1 MVRRHTTALR
11 ASLMAADFLVAAVL
25 FVVVS
30 IARYGPT
37 WQEKWHSL
45 GVNPWLAAVTFG
57 AGWALLVSLQGLYRV
72 RARYALRS
80 EVVALVK
87 AGAILGIGMV
97 ILLFVQHVSNASR
110 LLIAALVIATIVM
123 TILERAAL
131 RAALA
136 SLRERGHFTRFVLV
150 AGSDPTAV
158 DFADRLTR
166 NRDLGLK
173 VIGHLR
179 SPSDTGLDGDTV
191 AKSVLGNIDEVEQ
204 VLHDHVVDEV
214 AICLPV
220 ADWNLVEPIT
230 QLCANEGKIVRIPD
244 TGGPSVPGGY
254 AEDFDGITVVSLV
267 YGPDRA
273 LGLLIKRLIDVSLS
287 AIGLV
292 LVSPLLLGIA
302 LYIRR
307 KEGAPV
313 IYRQTRVGL
322 NGRTFSLLKFRTM
335 VPDADQQVD
344 QLALF
349 NEVRGKA
356 FKMTNDPRLTRSGAF
371 LRRTSLDELP
381 QLWNVLRSDMSL
393 VGPRPPLPV
402 EVVGYD
408 IWHRRR
414 LSMKPGITGLWQI
427 SARNNP
433 DFDRWVERDLEY
445 IDRWSLWLD
454 VTILARTLPAVV
466 TQQGR

>member
-25 FVVVS
+25 FAVVS
-30 IARYGPT
+30 MARYGPA
-37 WQEKWHSL
+37 WQERWHLL
-45 GVNPWLAAVTFG
+45 GVNPWLAATAFG
-57 AGWALLVSLQGLYRV
+57 AGWTLLISLQGLYRV
-72 RARYALRS
+72 RARYALRT
-80 EVVALVK
+80 EAIALAK
-87 AGAILGIGMV
+87 AGVVLGIGMV

-110 LLIAALVIATIVM
+110 LLIGVLIVATVVL
-123 TILERAAL
+123 TVLERAAL
-131 RAALA
+131 RFALA
-136 SLRERGHFTRFVLV
+136 WLRERGHFTRFVIV
-150 AGSDPTAV
+150 AGSGPTAV

-173 VIGHLR
+173 VIGYLR
-179 SPSDTGLDGDTV
+179 APSDSHLEGDV
-191 AKSVLGNIDEVEQ
+191 EAAPILGTIDQVEQ

-230 QLCANEGKIVRIPD
+230 KLCANEGKIVRIPE
-244 TGGPSVPGGY
+244 TGGPSVHGGY
-254 AEDFDGITVVSLV
+254 AEEFDGIAVVSLV

-273 LGLLIKRLIDVSLS
+273 LGLLIKRLSDVVLS
-287 AIGLV
+287 ALGLV
-292 LVSPLLLGIA
+292 LISPVLLAIY
-302 LYIRR
+302 LYVRR

-322 NGRTFSLLKFRTM
+322 NGRSFWLLKFRTM
-335 VPDADQQVD
+335 VLDADKQVD
-344 QLALF
+344 QLALL
-349 NEVRGKA
+349 NEVRGNA
-356 FKMTNDPRLTRSGAF
+356 FKITNDPRLTRSGAF

-381 QLWNVLRSDMSL
+381 QLWNVLRGDMSL
-393 VGPRPPLPV
+393 VGPRPPLPI
-402 EVVGYD
+402 EVIDYD

-414 LSMKPGITGLWQI
+414 LSMKPGMTGLWQVT
-427 SARNNP
+427 ARNNP

-454 VTILARTLPAVV
+454 LTILARTLPALMS
-466 TQQGR
+466 QQGR

>member
-1 MVRRHTTALR
+1 
-11 ASLMAADFLVAAVL
+11 MAADFLVAAVL
-25 FVVVS
+25 FVLVS
-30 IARYGPT
+30 VARYGAE
-37 WQEKWHSL
+37 WQERWHFL
-45 GVNPWLAAVTFG
+45 GVNPWLAAIAFG
-57 AGWALLVSLQGLYRV
+57 SGWTLLVSLQGLYRV

-80 EVVALVK
+80 EAVALAK
-87 AGAILGIGMV
+87 AGLVLGIGVV

-110 LLIAALVIATIVM
+110 LLIAALIVSTVVLTIV
-123 TILERAAL
+123 ERAVL
-131 RAALA
+131 RSALA
-136 SLRERGHFTRFVLV
+136 WLRGRGHFSRFVLI
-150 AGSDPTAV
+150 AGSGPTAV
-158 DFADRLTR
+158 DFAGRLVSNT
-166 NRDLGLK
+166 DLGLT
-173 VIGHLR
+173 VIGYLH
-179 SPSDTGLDGDTV
+179 SPSDSHFDGDTL
-191 AKSVLGNIDEVEQ
+191 AKPILGNIDQVEQ

-220 ADWNLVEPIT
+220 ADWNFVEPIT

-244 TGGPSVPGGY
+244 TGGPAVSGGY
-254 AEDFDGITVVSLV
+254 AEDFDGLTVVSLV

-273 LGLLIKRLIDVSLS
+273 LGLLIKRLIDVSLAS
-287 AIGLV
+287 IGLV
-292 LVSPLLLGIA
+292 LTSPLLLGIA
-302 LYIRR
+302 LYTRR
-307 KEGAPV
+307 KEGSPV

-335 VPDADQQVD
+335 VRDADKQVD

-349 NEVRGKA
+349 NEVRGSA

-381 QLWNVLRSDMSL
+381 QLWNVLRGDMSL

-402 EVVGYD
+402 EVIDYD

-414 LSMKPGITGLWQI
+414 LSMKPGITGLWQVT
-427 SARNNP
+427 ARNNP

-454 VTILARTLPAVV
+454 FKILLQTIPAAVE
-466 TQQGR
+466 GR

>member
-25 FVVVS
+25 FVIVS
-30 IARYGPT
+30 MARYGPA
-37 WQEKWHSL
+37 WQERWHLL
-45 GVNPWLAAVTFG
+45 GVNPWIAATAFG
-57 AGWALLVSLQGLYRV
+57 TGWTMLISLQGLYRV
-72 RARYALRS
+72 RARYALRT
-80 EVVALVK
+80 EAIALAKVGVV
-87 AGAILGIGMV
+87 LGIGMV

-110 LLIAALVIATIVM
+110 LLIGVLIVATVVL
-123 TILERAAL
+123 TVLERAAL
-131 RAALA
+131 RFALA
-136 SLRERGHFTRFVLV
+136 WLRERGHFTRFVVV
-150 AGSDPTAV
+150 AGSGPTAV
-158 DFADRLTR
+158 HFADRLTR

-173 VIGHLR
+173 VIGYLR
-179 SPSDTGLDGDTV
+179 APSDSHLEGDV
-191 AKSVLGNIDEVEQ
+191 EAAPILGTIDDVEQ

-230 QLCANEGKIVRIPD
+230 NLCANEGKIVRIPE
-244 TGGPSVPGGY
+244 TGGPSVYGGY
-254 AEDFDGITVVSLV
+254 AEEFDGIAVVSLV

-273 LGLLIKRLIDVSLS
+273 LGLLIKRLSDVALS

-292 LVSPLLLGIA
+292 VISPVLLTIY

-322 NGRTFSLLKFRTM
+322 NGRSFWLLKFRTM
-335 VPDADQQVD
+335 VPDADKQVD
-344 QLALF
+344 QLALL
-349 NEVRGKA
+349 NEVRGNA
-356 FKMTNDPRLTRSGAF
+356 FKITNDPRLTRSGSF

-381 QLWNVLRSDMSL
+381 QLWNVLRGDMSL
-393 VGPRPPLPV
+393 VGPRPPLPI
-402 EVVGYD
+402 EVIDYD

-414 LSMKPGITGLWQI
+414 LSMKPGITGLWQVT
-427 SARNNP
+427 ARNNP

-454 VTILARTLPAVV
+454 LTILARTLPALMS
-466 TQQGR
+466 QQGR